1 MCASWA
7 YLIDQ
12 THKYMYVQLTPY
24 ADRPSRRI
32 RALVRSKALAAASV
46 AAAVP
51 APRRR
56 AATDAGRT
64 TDVATA
70 VTAAAAAAVA
80 PLAAPTAPTLAER
93 AVAPADRA
101 AWETIGC
108 DAREIGTIL
117 LLAKYEYCA
126 LKKHVLPCQPATAA
140 RLV

>member
-32 RALVRSKALAAASV
+32 RALVRSKAFAAASV

-51 APRRR
+51 APPRS

-70 VTAAAAAAVA
+70 VAAAAATDA
-80 PLAAPTAPTLAER
+80 PLAAPTAPILAER
-93 AVAPADRA
+93 AVAPADRV

-108 DAREIGTIL
+108 DAREIGTML
-117 LLAKYEYCA
+117 LLAKIEY
-126 LKKHVLPCQPATAA
+126 
-140 RLV
+140 LVCHL